1 MADNGYI
8 HFLQAGHGDAFIL
21 YCRKGDERG
30 IIVVDGGHATT
41 AKHNQFMAEIE
52 EIGDI
57 DLMVLT
63 HPDDDHLMGIKKY
76 FENHKKDE
84 ILHIKEIWANCAA
97 NIEINISDDASP
109 KGAKSLSEILSTLVD
124 DGKIVWEKDITKS
137 YVRSLPF
144 ADIVVISPSSCILHD
159 FIERYREKIGYYNAP
174 EGSDASTDRD
184 KDYELSM
191 KDLAA
196 RDKRKADLEKYDDAS
211 NASSISFILR
221 CDDFSILMLGD
232 SFPDS
237 IIDGLKAQGYSA
249 DNKLRIDFVKVAHH
263 GSAANIS
270 NELLAMLDCDN
281 FIISTNG
288 NRYKHPDREAIA
300 NILCHPNRRYERPI
314 NLYFNY
320 PLEKLE
326 SPKPHIFNKELD
338 SELNFA
344 THSVSN
350 ATDEKLRIG
359 R

>member
-21 YCRKGDERG
+21 HCRKGDERG
-30 IIVVDGGHATT
+30 IIVVDGGHATSP
-41 AKHNQFMAEIE
+41 KLNRFMTEIE
-52 EIGDI
+52 EIDNV
-57 DLMVLT
+57 DLMILT
-63 HPDDDHLMGIKKY
+63 HPDDDHLIGIKKY
-76 FENHKKDE
+76 FENHIDDE
-84 ILHIKEIWANCAA
+84 IFHIKEIWANCAA
-97 NIEINISDDASP
+97 NIEINVSTDASP
-109 KGAKSLSEILSTLVD
+109 KGAKRLSEILSSLVD
-124 DGKIVWEKDITKS
+124 DGKIVWEKDITGS
-137 YVRSLPF
+137 HVRSLPF
-144 ADIVVISPSSCILHD
+144 ADIVLISPSAHILHD
-159 FIERYREKIGYYNAP
+159 FIERYREKIGYYSAT

-184 KDYELSM
+184 NDYDLSM
-191 KDLAA
+191 QDLAT
-196 RDKRKADLEKYDDAS
+196 REKQKADLEKYDDAS
-211 NASSISFILR
+211 NASSISFIVS

-237 IIDGLKAQGYSA
+237 IIEGLKAQGYSA
-249 DNKLRIDFVKVAHH
+249 DNKLKVDFVKVAHH

-326 SPKPHIFNKELD
+326 SPKPHIFNKNLD
-338 SELNFA
+338 SELNFV
-344 THSVSN
+344 THSASN
-350 ATDEKLRIG
+350 STDERLRIG